1 MNGADIT
8 LTLVCVDYTGCVYR
22 IDVQDAHSSYSRQ
35 FDHED
40 MRELTERLDAAL
52 NGSPLPPAR
61 NWRDDKYP
69 DETLAD
75 REAPVFDIQP
85 TGRHSDQWTLTI
97 SEIYDYRATIG
108 QDQLENLAK
117 GPKDSTRG
125 SSSADGNTPTTRT
138 HRTAKNQNTPCKTQK
153 RPSERPSPQTWL
165 IVHVLHLRRSEGR
178 LFRFHAPGHPSP
190 PVFMLPNP
198 AKREVSRF

>member
-1 MNGADIT
+1 MVNGADIT

-52 NGSPLPPAR
+52 NGSPRPPAR

-117 GPKDSTRG
+117 
-125 SSSADGNTPTTRT
+125 
-138 HRTAKNQNTPCKTQK
+138 
-153 RPSERPSPQTWL
+153 E
-165 IVHVLHLRRSEGR
+165 
-178 LFRFHAPGHPSP
+178 
-190 PVFMLPNP
+190 
-198 AKREVSRF
+198 AKRLDQGLLFGRWEHPDDEDTQDGEEPEHTL